1 MNKLT
6 NLIKNILGVIA
17 LIALWVIYTPYAI
30 CKALIDIEALKD
42 FADEVFIAIGNIRFE
57 TGRAFCRRSTH
68 NAVIKEC
75 MNNLQKQEELKE
87 VKDNLWLGIYHFLKD
102 QYK

>member
-1 MNKLT
+1 MDKLT
-6 NLIKNILGVIA
+6 NLIKNILGALV
-17 LIALWVIYTPYAI
+17 LIAMWIIYIPCAI

-42 FADEVFIAIGNIRFE
+42 FADDVLIAIGNIRFE
-57 TGRAFCRRSTH
+57 ANKAFSRRSTH

-75 MNNLQKQEELKE
+75 MKNLQKQVALKDA
-87 VKDNLWLGIYHFLKD
+87 KGNLWLGIHKFLMG